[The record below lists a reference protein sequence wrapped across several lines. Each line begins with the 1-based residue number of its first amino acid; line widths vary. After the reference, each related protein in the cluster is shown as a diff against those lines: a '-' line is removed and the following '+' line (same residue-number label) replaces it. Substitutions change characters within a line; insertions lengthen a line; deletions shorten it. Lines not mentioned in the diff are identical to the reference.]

1 MGAIVDH
8 ESEHLAPSDVMITRT
23 RRRLLMAARALRD
36 HGTVPPG
43 VADPRV
49 YLGIRSGEWMMRG
62 DDWRRAYE
70 AAMAAALR
78 PVSHELAAE

>member
-1 MGAIVDH
+1 
-8 ESEHLAPSDVMITRT
+8 
-23 RRRLLMAARALRD
+23 
-36 HGTVPPG
+36 
-43 VADPRV
+43 
-49 YLGIRSGEWMMRG
+49 MMRG